1 MNSYSYHTPPGHPG
15 GAYYPSYSATSS
27 PAASPSGGQ
36 HGYYARPGSGPGPSP
51 RHHARHTS
59 SGDAYGY
66 SSPRGATFSPRYN
79 SSGHYATAANVSR
92 NKSSSAAPRPHER
105 RSSYSYHRASHGDSD
120 EDEYEYVDYM
130 VDGVVYRQYSRRPD
144 KSPLHYRGRGTDQYY
159 SQAQVHAYR
168 EEIPVYEQYQPS
180 RRRRQSSST
189 PQRPSSRQSS
199 SQPKKPP
206 PAAKAT
212 EADARKHRIPPGYS
226 LKNWDPSEEPIML
239 LGSVF
244 DANSLGKW
252 IYDWT
257 VYHHGPA
264 SPIADMAGE
273 LWLLLIQLAGKVK
286 RAEESMG
293 RIRTKENKEMVD
305 DFIESGE
312 RLTDKLK
319 KLLKSCETPMLKA
332 GKKHSKDSAQ
342 LGKNAGT
349 EFVDSIFGRDRQL
362 EGTEKF
368 MSSVRL
374 WNLRFD
380 ANCEDILRRP
390 GQ

>member
-1 MNSYSYHTPPGHPG
+1 MASYSYNTPPGDPR
-15 GAYYPSYSATSS
+15 YYPFSASPS
-27 PAASPSGGQ
+27 PAGSPSGGAY
-36 HGYYARPGSGPGPSP
+36 GYAARPSQHS
-51 RHHARHTS
+51 RHAS
-59 SGDAYGY
+59 SGEAYGY
-66 SSPRGATFSPRYN
+66 SSPRGAFSPRYN
-79 SSGHYATAANVSR
+79 SSGYYATAANVSR
-92 NKSSSAAPRPHER
+92 NKSSWSAPPRYESKQR
-105 RSSYSYHRASHGDSD
+105 RNSFSHRPSYGDSD
-120 EDEYEYVDYM
+120 EDEYDYVDYV
-130 VDGVVYRQYSRRPD
+130 VDGVIYRVARR
-144 KSPLHYRGRGTDQYY
+144 SAEETYNYRAHGTDRYYY
-159 SQAQVHAYR
+159 SQAHQGYTHRDEPEVT
-168 EEIPVYEQYQPS
+168 PQYETPPRQ
-180 RRRRQSSST
+180 RRKSSST
-189 PQRPSSRQSS
+189 PRPHTSRPSSSS
-199 SQPKKPP
+199 HKKSAPTP
-206 PAAKAT
+206 KAT
-212 EADARKHRIPPGYS
+212 EHDARKHRIPAGYS

-264 SPIADMAGE
+264 TPIADMAGE

-286 RAEESMG
+286 RAEECMP
-293 RIRTKENKEMVD
+293 RIRTTENREMVD

-319 KLLKSCETPMLKA
+319 KLLKACETPMLKA
-332 GKKHSKDSAQ
+332 GKKHGKESAQ

-362 EGTEKF
+362 EATEKF
-368 MSSVRL
+368 MASIRL

>member
-1 MNSYSYHTPPGHPG
+1 MNTYPSYNTPPGHPG
-15 GAYYPSYSATSS
+15 YYGFSPTPS
-27 PAASPSGGQ
+27 PAGSPSGGA
-36 HGYYARPGSGPGPSP
+36 HGFYAP
-51 RHHARHTS
+51 RNGASTRHSHTRHTS
-59 SGDAYGY
+59 SGDAYAY
-66 SSPRGATFSPRYN
+66 TASPRAFSPRYN
-79 SSGHYATAANVSR
+79 SKGDYATAANVSR
-92 NKSSSAAPRPHER
+92 NKSSWSGPRKESRQR
-105 RSSYSYHRASHGDSD
+105 RSSFSYRASHGDSD
-120 EDEYEYVDYM
+120 EDEYDFVEYV
-130 VDGVVYRQYSRRPD
+130 VDGRIYRAPVRAT
-144 KSPLHYRGRGTDQYY
+144 KATFNYRGHGTDHYY
-159 SQAQVHAYR
+159 SQGYADERDEPPH
-168 EEIPVYEQYQPS
+168 YQEPP

-189 PQRPSSRQSS
+189 PQRPTTARSTAT
-199 SQPKKPP
+199 PKKPP
-206 PAAKAT
+206 PTQKAT
-212 EADARKHRIPPGYS
+212 SADAHRHRIPVGYS

-252 IYDWT
+252 VYDWT

-264 SPIADMAGE
+264 TPFADMAGE

-286 RAEESMG
+286 RAEECMF
-293 RIRTKENKEMVD
+293 RIRKEENREMVE

-319 KLLKSCETPMLKA
+319 KLLKACETPMLKA
-332 GKKHSKDSAQ
+332 GKRHGKESAQ

-362 EGTEKF
+362 EHTEKF
-368 MSSVRL
+368 MASIRL